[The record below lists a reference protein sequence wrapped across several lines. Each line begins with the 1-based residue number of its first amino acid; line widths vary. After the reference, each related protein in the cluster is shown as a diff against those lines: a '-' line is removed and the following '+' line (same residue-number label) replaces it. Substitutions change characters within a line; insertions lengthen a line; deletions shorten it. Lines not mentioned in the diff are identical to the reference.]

1 MERIRK
7 FENLHI
13 LFWLGKDISWCLEW
27 RLMGI
32 LMIVPTITLA
42 ILITYITRHTRREK
56 YYNIA
61 VCFWIAANNF
71 CRINTTIVQFDDY
84 FLSITDHMR
93 VGHDIAIITNDHPG
107 PLSLSDDG
115 LAR

>member
-1 MERIRK
+1 MMERIRK

-61 VCFWIAANNF
+61 VCFWIAANSFWMVGEFFGNEEAF
-71 CRINTTIVQFDDY
+71 RADAKYLFIAGLLAIGWYYLSEIIV
-84 FLSITDHMR
+84 R
-93 VGHDIAIITNDHPG
+93 RKA
-107 PLSLSDDG
+107 
-115 LAR
+115 